1 MAKVSAGKN
10 HCLALGADRAA
21 RVYSWGSGSSGQL
34 GHGNEED
41 VRYPRIIKEIPMEGV
56 DMLAVGDT
64 SVALD
69 SLNNLMTWG
78 SNLYGELGTQAE
90 INSRDLPGKLSR
102 KYLNYTIVILRSY
115 YS

>member
-1 MAKVSAGKN
+1 M
-10 HCLALGADRAA
+10 
-21 RVYSWGSGSSGQL
+21 
-34 GHGNEED
+34 
-41 VRYPRIIKEIPMEGV
+41 
-56 DMLAVGDT
+56 AVGDT

-90 INSRDLPGKLSR
+90 LDNRELPGKLAR
-102 KYLNYTIVILRSY
+102 KYLNYNIQMLRSH